1 MFANKAAKNKKC
13 NCSAFALMGKA
24 DVACSCYPPQ
34 FYSQFTHH
42 PLFYGSPC
50 GKILEVRAAY
60 CQYEPW
66 AGLYS
71 ALYQQP
77 LLENSLEN
85 IGQYSPVIPVE
96 PHESSEL
103 TLAKKEAKREIKKM
117 SEDSIPDNPFNLRA

>member
-1 MFANKAAKNKKC
+1 
-13 NCSAFALMGKA
+13 MGKA
-24 DVACSCYPPQ
+24 DVAHSSYPPQ
-34 FYSQFTHH
+34 LYSQFKHH

-50 GKILEVRAAY
+50 GKILEVRAAD
-60 CQYEPW
+60 CQYEPC

-85 IGQYSPVIPVE
+85 IGQYSPLIPGR

-103 TLAKKEAKREIKKM
+103 TLAKKEAKREIIIIKK
-117 SEDSIPDNPFNLRA
+117 SEDSIPDNPFNLCA

>member
-1 MFANKAAKNKKC
+1 MFANKVAKNKKC

-24 DVACSCYPPQ
+24 DVACSSYPPQ
-34 FYSQFTHH
+34 LYFQFMHH

-50 GKILEVRAAY
+50 SKILEVRDAD
-60 CQYEPW
+60 CQYEPCSD
-66 AGLYS
+66 LFS

-85 IGQYSPVIPVE
+85 IGQYSPVTPVG

-103 TLAKKEAKREIKKM
+103 TLAKKEAKREIKKV
-117 SEDSIPDNPFNLRA
+117 SEDSIPDNPFNLCA